1 MRHYDNGGMGDGG
14 EGRLYLARLRE
25 SEIKYRTL
33 FDGANDGI
41 FLMRGDIFVDCNR
54 KFLSIFRC
62 SREQIIGQTPY
73 RFSPPLQ
80 PDGRPSKEKAREKG
94 RAAISGEPQFFEWKH
109 CRYDGTLFDAEVS
122 LNRIMID
129 ENTLLLQAIVRD
141 ISGRKEAENKLRE
154 SEEKYRSIFENA
166 IEGIFRTTPAGK
178 VILANTTFARM
189 YGFRSARELVQSYTD
204 IGKELYVNPQD
215 RERFKNLCETH
226 GSVEGFEEQV
236 YRKDGSKAWVSLNA
250 RAVRDEVG
258 NTLYYEG
265 TIEDIT
271 PRKTME
277 NALRA
282 SDDRYRTF
290 IDSSSDGV
298 FLKDERLRYVIVNK
312 LLRSFFRKTEEEIIG
327 RTDMELRP
335 TEDAEKA
342 RKADLKSLK
351 SSSIVVSEETIGNR
365 IYETRR
371 FAVTLAD
378 NKRGIGG
385 FLRDITERKRT
396 EEELRVKSLNLEEV
410 NAALRILLKQ
420 RDQDKNEMEEKIM
433 GNVKRLVIPYL
444 DKLKEKRMDHEQKTY
459 LDILETNLNN
469 IISPFVQKMAYLYS
483 QFTPTEIMVAN
494 LIRDGRTI
502 KEIARIS
509 GVSDNAINH
518 HRQNIRNKLGLNSQ
532 KVNLKSYLMSLS

>member
-1 MRHYDNGGMGDGG
+1 MNKRNGNGVDDTA
-14 EGRLYLARLRE
+14 EGRIYLTRIRE

-33 FDGANDGI
+33 FDNANDGI
-41 FLMRGDIFVDCNR
+41 FLMKGDIFVDCNR
-54 KFLSIFRC
+54 KFLAIFRC

-73 RFSPPLQ
+73 RFSPPFQ
-80 PDGRPSKEKAREKG
+80 PDGRSSKDKAREKG
-94 RAAISGEPQFFEWKH
+94 KAAIAGEPQFFEWKH
-109 CRYDGTLFDAEVS
+109 CRYDGTFFDAEVS
-122 LNRIMID
+122 LNRILID

-141 ISGRKEAENKLRE
+141 ISERKEAENKLRL

-166 IEGIFRTTPAGK
+166 IGGIFQTTPAGK
-178 VILANTTFARM
+178 VITANTTFARM
-189 YGFRSARELVQSYTD
+189 YGFRSAQELVESYTD

-236 YRKDGSKAWVSLNA
+236 YRKNGSKVWVSINA
-250 RAVRDEVG
+250 RTVRDEYG

-271 PRKTME
+271 PRKMME
-277 NALRA
+277 TALRA
-282 SDDRYRTF
+282 SDERYRTF

-298 FLKDERLRYVIVNK
+298 FLKDENFRYIIVNK
-312 LLRSFFRKTEEEIIG
+312 LLRSFFKKSEEEIVG
-327 RTDMELRP
+327 RTDTELRP
-335 TEDAEKA
+335 AGDADKA

-351 SSSIVVSEETIGNR
+351 SSSIVISEETIGAR

-371 FAVTLAD
+371 FAVTLGGK
-378 NKRGIGG
+378 KRGIGG
-385 FLRDITERKRT
+385 FLRDITQRKRS

-410 NAALRILLKQ
+410 NTALRILLKQ

-433 GNVKRLVIPYL
+433 SNVKRLVIPYI
-444 DKLKEKRMDHEQKTY
+444 DKLKEKRLDQEQKTY

-469 IISPFVQKMAYLYS
+469 VVSPFVQKMAHVYS

-502 KEIARIS
+502 KEIANIS

-532 KVNLKSYLMSLS
+532 KINLKSYLMSLS